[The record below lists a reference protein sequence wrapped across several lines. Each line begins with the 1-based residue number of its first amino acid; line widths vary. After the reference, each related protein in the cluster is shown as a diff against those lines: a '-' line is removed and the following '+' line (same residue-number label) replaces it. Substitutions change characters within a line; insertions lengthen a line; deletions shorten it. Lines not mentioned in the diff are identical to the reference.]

1 MNSFRV
7 IDEIHILLILNA
19 FMINRRKS
27 LLTIT
32 NMYVRMLMIDIN
44 LLTITQQTHSS
55 AQKQVDKVA

>member
-7 IDEIHILLILNA
+7 VDEIHILLILNV

-32 NMYVRMLMIDIN
+32 NMEIIL
-44 LLTITQQTHSS
+44 S
-55 AQKQVDKVA
+55 